1 MSAAHRVLVMLKWDK
16 AGEGQEF
23 QAGAHIAN
31 CEKRNRPRKERDRI
45 RKRKN

>member
-1 MSAAHRVLVMLKWDK
+1 MLKWDK

-31 CEKRNRPRKERDRI
+31 CEKRNRPRNLSIYLEVRH
-45 RKRKN
+45 RKGAWQGD